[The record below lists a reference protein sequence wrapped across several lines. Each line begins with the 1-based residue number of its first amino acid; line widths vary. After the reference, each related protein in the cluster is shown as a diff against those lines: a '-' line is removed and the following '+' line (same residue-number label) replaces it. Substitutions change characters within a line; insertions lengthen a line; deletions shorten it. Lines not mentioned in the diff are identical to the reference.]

1 MPRHVVVAGQHFCHA
16 LASGSHW
23 GERESLS
30 LRVTIQLNTPCHVA
44 REPSRCSANML
55 VSYILMIVNC
65 LATISVYNS
74 QRCQTGS
81 IRIDCLRSSLIKKH
95 ICDYQAVATCRCK
108 KECEMHIR
116 QCKEVFTDLARS
128 APQ

>member
-1 MPRHVVVAGQHFCHA
+1 
-16 LASGSHW
+16 
-23 GERESLS
+23 
-30 LRVTIQLNTPCHVA
+30 
-44 REPSRCSANML
+44 ML

-65 LATISVYNS
+65 LATIRVYNS
-74 QRCQTGS
+74 QRYQTGS

-95 ICDYQAVATCRCK
+95 ICHYQAVATCRCK

-116 QCKEVFTDLARS
+116 QFKEVFTDLAKS